1 MKSPPRAA
9 WKAAAY
15 ATVAHFVATMR
26 ALPHHDLPDSMT
38 HAPRRRHA
46 PLALFFAPALHALS
60 RRSPAPVLRGVGL
73 ALALTLALTACGEKK
88 TAAAGGGAPAEVGV
102 ITLQAES
109 HTFTTELPGRTSA
122 FLVAEVR
129 PQVGGILQK
138 RLFTEGSLVKAGQ
151 VLYQIDPASL
161 EVALAT
167 AQAQLAKA
175 QTNQRAAQVNA
186 TRNAGL
192 IQSRAISQQQYDD
205 GQTALAQ
212 AQSDVA
218 GAQAAVRAAELNLGY
233 TRIKAPISGR
243 TSASSVTPGALLTA
257 NQAQLLTTI
266 TQTDPLYLDITQ
278 SSTEVL
284 RLKKELADGRL
295 TQDAKGTARVAI
307 VLDDGSAYAHPGTLQ
322 FSGVQVNP
330 ATGAITLRATVPN
343 PEGLLMPG
351 MYLRAVLQEGT
362 SEHALLAPQQA
373 VTRDPAGVARAL
385 VVKADDTLESRRI
398 VTGAAVGNRWVV
410 LSGLSAGERI
420 LVDGSQRVKAGDKVK
435 PVPWQPRPQAAE
447 DTAAQR

>member
-1 MKSPPRAA
+1 MI
-9 WKAAAY
+9 
-15 ATVAHFVATMR
+15 
-26 ALPHHDLPDSMT
+26 
-38 HAPRRRHA
+38 HAPRRLPA
-46 PLALFFAPALHALS
+46 TFARSRFLS
-60 RRSPAPVLRGVGL
+60 RPVFLAAAALGLL
-73 ALALTLALTACGEKK
+73 ALAGC
-88 TAAAGGGAPAEVGV
+88 GGGKSAPAGPGGPAEVGV
-102 ITLQAES
+102 VTLQAEP

-138 RLFTEGSLVKAGQ
+138 RLFTEGAVVKAGQ
-151 VLYQIDPASL
+151 VLYQIDPASY

-167 AQAQLAKA
+167 ARAQLAKA
-175 QTNQRAAQVNA
+175 QAGERAAQVNTA
-186 TRNAGL
+186 RNAEL
-192 IQSRAISQQQYDD
+192 IKANAISRQQYDD

-218 GAQAAVRAAELNLGY
+218 AARAAVQAAELNLGY
-233 TRIKAPISGR
+233 TRIKAPITGR

-266 TQTDPLYLDITQ
+266 TQLDPLYVDITQ
-278 SSTEVL
+278 ASTDVL
-284 RLKKELADGRL
+284 RLKKELAEGRL
-295 TQDAKGTARVAI
+295 TQDAKGAARVSI
-307 VLDDGSAYAHPGTLQ
+307 VLDDGSAYAHAGTLQ

-351 MYLRAVLQEGT
+351 MYVRAVLQEGV
-362 SEHALLAPQQA
+362 SEHALLVPQQA

-385 VVKADDTLESRRI
+385 VVSAGNTLESRRI
-398 VTGAAVGNRWVV
+398 TTGAAVGNRWVV
-410 LSGLSAGERI
+410 LSGLAEGERI

-435 PVPWQPRPQAAE
+435 PVPWEARPAPPAKKPASE
-447 DTAAQR
+447 AQR